1 MPPAAKN
8 AEALL
13 QELFSR
19 SRRQVRITDVLGEGP
34 SRDLHSYLLPTVE
47 PHPTPDQLRPEML
60 QGWRPP
66 ASLGDLSQQSIFPLL
81 EKDTSPCP
89 IWASQAATWGQR
101 PLFFHLPLSEESHST
116 TFVTALQA
124 VSRSPFSLSFTRLN
138 QRSSSSRLLSTLK
151 ALHWLVPSFL
161 TQVNGCLTSCNLS
174 IFNVS
179 ISERLTRKATLWWMI
194 SPRP

>member
-34 SRDLHSYLLPTVE
+34 SRDLHSCPQWNHIQHQISWDLKCSKDGDLLPPWVTC
-47 PHPTPDQLRPEML
+47 PSKASSPF
-60 QGWRPP
+60 WRRTLP
-66 ASLGDLSQQSIFPLL
+66 
-81 EKDTSPCP
+81 PCP
-89 IWASQAATWGQR
+89 IWASQAATWGQC

-138 QRSSSSRLLSTLK
+138 QPSSSSRLLSILR

-179 ISERLTRKATLWWMI
+179 ILERLTRKATLWWMI